1 MTTTAIGRGMTAAA
15 TTSRRL
21 FHTRRGSRHLSPTLT
36 CGSVINDKGRDRSG
50 GLSSSVQILP
60 PLRPRCTRIRRWQR
74 QERRILRPLLLP
86 CRSRHLSTPTHSN
99 LPPAVTGE
107 VDPTTSQYND
117 NIGRPRGEG
126 GMMMWRPLVWCLHKT
141 VDMEYLLEMK
151 GWARDHVGCDEEQK
165 KKTKENIRRRK
176 SSGANSGQ
184 CSLWGLN
191 E

>member
-1 MTTTAIGRGMTAAA
+1 MLSMVDSASTTDSTTLPRRFGSDIFGVMTTTAIGRGMTAAA

-99 LPPAVTGE
+99 LPPAVIGE

-117 NIGRPRGEG
+117 NIGRPRREG
-126 GMMMWRPLVWCLHKT
+126 GMMMWRVTTT
-141 VDMEYLLEMK
+141 VDF
-151 GWARDHVGCDEEQK
+151 GQQGF
-165 KKTKENIRRRK
+165 RR
-176 SSGANSGQ
+176 
-184 CSLWGLN
+184 WG
-191 E
+191 